1 MTEQYGERGFVPTVE
16 NVKREGNA
24 LVMETID
31 SREETDLVS
40 LPGEPIKRK
49 GDLVT
54 DEQQEQL
61 ALWER
66 NT

>member
-16 NVKREGNA
+16 NVTREGDA

-31 SREETDLVS
+31 PREETDLVG
-40 LPGEPIKRK
+40 LPGEPLQRK
-49 GDLVT
+49 GDLVS